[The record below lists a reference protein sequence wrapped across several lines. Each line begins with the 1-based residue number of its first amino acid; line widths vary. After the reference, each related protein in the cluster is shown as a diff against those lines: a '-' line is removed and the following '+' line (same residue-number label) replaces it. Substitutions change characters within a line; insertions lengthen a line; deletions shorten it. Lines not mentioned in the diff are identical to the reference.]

1 MNSIVKLT
9 ARALLLANLLILTAC
24 DQFKDQPQDQ
34 PVVKAKAEVNSEQLL
49 SAMNLYVYTQL
60 SEALN
65 KAQTLDSEITSLL
78 HHPNPV
84 SLEQSQGAWIQAY
97 QAYLA
102 VSFLHTVPR
111 FEKPHYYEKNRTYE
125 DIRQRIDSWPIEP
138 GYIDYLPQY
147 PLSGIVNDLTLKISL
162 DNLLDQHGFSDPR
175 YASIGFH
182 PLEFLLFAENGERS
196 AKDFIPQENSMEVVA
211 TEPEIQAEAQAAN
224 ADLEG
229 ESTELEETRHP
240 QPIISGPQNHN
251 RRRDYLRIL
260 SADLVKQLQ
269 TLTDRWD
276 PANGYYA
283 KQWRQPDHAA
293 NVGSLYQGLVDALQT
308 TLLQKHFQV
317 LATQKNLYDLRSP
330 FSGQDTA
337 NMQSLLTGIEN
348 ILLAENGFIK
358 EIRLQDAELADKI
371 KAQFERLK
379 YDMKQLP
386 SNWEQLE
393 QVKRHQLLIE
403 PKDKTLQLLTL
414 MYQGAESLGIRL
426 KALPVSTD

>member
-1 MNSIVKLT
+1 MLKSISMTIRFLLISC
-9 ARALLLANLLILTAC
+9 LLLLTAC
-24 DQFKDQPQDQ
+24 DQFKDQPRDQ
-34 PVVKAKAEVNSEQLL
+34 PSVKAKAEVNSEQLL

-84 SLEQSQGAWIQAY
+84 SLEQSQIAWQEAY
-97 QAYLA
+97 KAYVK

-111 FEKPHYYEKNRTYE
+111 FEKPQYYEQNRTYD

-162 DNLLDQHGFSDPR
+162 NNLLDQHGFSDPR

-182 PLEFLLFAENGERS
+182 PLEFLLFAENAERS

-211 TEPEIQAEAQAAN
+211 TEPEIQAEVQAM
-224 ADLEG
+224 ADADEEIHDEG
-229 ESTELEETRHP
+229 AIAHN
-240 QPIISGPQNHN
+240 QPIINGPQNHN

-293 NVGSLYQGLVDALQT
+293 NVASLYQGLVDALQT
-308 TLLQKHFQV
+308 DLLQQHFQV
-317 LATQKNLYDLRSP
+317 LATQKPLYDLRSP
-330 FSGQDTA
+330 FAQRDTA
-337 NMQSLLTGIEN
+337 NMQALLAGIEN

-358 EIRLQDAELADKI
+358 EIRLQNAELADKI

-386 SNWEQLE
+386 SNWQAME
-393 QVKRHQLLIE
+393 QVKRHQILIE

-414 MYQGAESLGIRL
+414 MYQGAEALGIHL

>member
-1 MNSIVKLT
+1 MKSITRLT
-9 ARALLLANLLILTAC
+9 ARTILFGNLIVLAAC
-24 DQFKDQPQDQ
+24 DQFKDQRQDQ
-34 PVVKAKAEVNSEQLL
+34 PKVQAKAEVNSEQLL

-60 SEALN
+60 SDALN

-84 SLEQSQGAWIQAY
+84 SLEQSQNAWQQAY
-97 QAYLA
+97 EGYVK
-102 VSFLHTVPR
+102 VSFLHRVPR
-111 FEKPHYYEKNRTYE
+111 FEKPQYYENNRTYD

-162 DNLLDQHGFSDPR
+162 DNLVDQHGFSDPR

-182 PLEFLLFAENGERS
+182 PLEFLLFAENSERS

-211 TEPEIQAEAQAAN
+211 TEPEIQAETQAINSDAEHVDSDIKDIRHAQPVIN
-224 ADLEG
+224 
-229 ESTELEETRHP
+229 
-240 QPIISGPQNHN
+240 GPQNHN

-269 TLTDRWD
+269 ALTDRWD

-293 NVGSLYQGLVDALQT
+293 NVASLYQGLVDALQT
-308 TLLQKHFQV
+308 DLLEQHFQV
-317 LATQKNLYDLRSP
+317 LATQKPLYDLRSP
-330 FSGQDTA
+330 FAQQDTA
-337 NMQSLLTGIEN
+337 NMQALLTGIEN

-386 SNWEQLE
+386 NNWETLE
-393 QVKRHQLLIE
+393 QVQRHQVLIE